1 MEIKVNSV
9 KPYEKA
15 ALPALQF
22 NVEVE
27 HNQFERVI
35 LGVSWYLRSDDGKIL
50 STLSEVSF
58 QEGVETVSSL
68 GILGAR
74 GSSYDRQF
82 EEQTSSKF
90 LLVAILDRAALD
102 YLLSHNPYP

>member
-22 NVEVE
+22 DVEVK

-50 STLSEVSF
+50 STLSEVGF
-58 QEGVETVSSL
+58 QEGVETVSS
-68 GILGAR
+68 LGAR

-90 LLVAILDRAALD
+90 LLVAILNRAALD

>member
-1 MEIKVNSV
+1 VKVE
-9 KPYEKA
+9 Y
-15 ALPALQF
+15 
-22 NVEVE
+22 
-27 HNQFERVI
+27 NQFERVI
-35 LGVSWYLRSDDGKIL
+35 LGVSGYLKSDDGKIL

-68 GILGAR
+68 GTLGAR
-74 GSSYDRQF
+74 GSWYDRQF